1 MTHARDPKQ
10 RIHPPTPHPPSPP
23 QKSFRFVCA
32 RVLAYGLQW
41 KFISQGG
48 CAISRFPLGGRRTFS
63 FPSHSPNCLSNF
75 SWAYQKHLR
84 IRFREYDLMTFEC
97 RNEADN
103 AMSNFSLLCCM
114 VSLNKFL
121 FRLGVHSVNRRT
133 MLGHCWACK
142 RMSQKCF
149 GFAK

>member
-10 RIHPPTPHPPSPP
+10 RIHLPTPHPPTPP
-23 QKSFRFVCA
+23 RKSFRFVCA

-75 SWAYQKHLR
+75 SWAYQKHFR
-84 IRFREYDLMTFEC
+84 IRFREYDLMTLEC

>member
-1 MTHARDPKQ
+1 MTHARDPTQ

-84 IRFREYDLMTFEC
+84 IRFREYDLMTLEC

-114 VSLNKFL
+114 FSLNKFL

-149 GFAK
+149 EFAK